1 MQEKSYR
8 FFFFDIFTSWNMR
21 ENVKV
26 HFSAGFREIGD
37 MALSWF
43 WMALKNFQ
51 VKNKAA
57 KPPRMALMNGAEK
70 ISGEKYGGEAAPY
83 GAVRL
88 HTNGVTCM
96 RGIATKTGNPKT
108 LQFFFACG
116 GLSQR
121 TDRSVYSYLPP
132 PQKAPNFFRLRRA
145 VTKMCIWLLP
155 PLQKAPNFFRLRR
168 AVTKMSIY
176 FPQNLQFFSLAAGCY

>member
-1 MQEKSYR
+1 
-8 FFFFDIFTSWNMR
+8 
-21 ENVKV
+21 
-26 HFSAGFREIGD
+26 
-37 MALSWF
+37 
-43 WMALKNFQ
+43 MALKIFQ

-83 GAVRL
+83 GADDRLRL

-116 GLSQR
+116 GLLQR
-121 TDRSVYSYLPP
+121 TERSVYSYLPTP
-132 PQKAPNFFRLRRA
+132 PPKKHPIFFACGGLSLRCVYDYCHLSKKPPIFFA
-145 VTKMCIWLLP
+145 CGGLL
-155 PLQKAPNFFRLRR
+155 QR
-168 AVTKMSIY
+168 
-176 FPQNLQFFSLAAGCY
+176 